1 MAQVTPQQAIRGDI
15 DRQIAIAIGN
25 WEDVAEVATEWIEMS
40 EEEQFLYFIDW
51 PVAEIRTQRLLTM
64 ESILPADD
72 ERAAKL
78 RTLRILVERNRPL
91 LERMR
96 SGPITSWD

>member
-1 MAQVTPQQAIRGDI
+1 MAQVKPHGTKLSDV
-15 DRQIAIAIGN
+15 DWEIAIAIGD
-25 WEDVAEVATEWIEMS
+25 WEDVAEIATEWIEMS
-40 EEEQFLYFIDW
+40 EEEQFLSFIDW
-51 PVAEIRTQRLLTM
+51 PVAENRTRRLLAM
-64 ESILPADD
+64 ESTLPADD

-78 RTLRILVERNRPL
+78 RTLRDLVERNRSL